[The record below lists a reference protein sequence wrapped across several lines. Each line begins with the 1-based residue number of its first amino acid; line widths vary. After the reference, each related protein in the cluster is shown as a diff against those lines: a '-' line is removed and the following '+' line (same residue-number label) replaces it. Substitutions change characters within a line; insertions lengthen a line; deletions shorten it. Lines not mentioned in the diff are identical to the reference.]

1 MRGLPYGLLVD
12 GDVVVVVGLVV
23 LVPVGDSVPSGVQY
37 GFPFASYA
45 TT

>member
-1 MRGLPYGLLVD
+1 MTGLPYGVLVD

-23 LVPVGDSVPSGVQY
+23 LVPVPSVPSGAQY
-37 GFPFASYA
+37 GFPSASYA